1 MTKEKKRGRPI
12 SDTPKTHT
20 LMLRLDEQ
28 DEQILQEYCQKYN
41 ITRTE
46 AAREA
51 IHRLGMTMDNYY
63 YSREWWEKV
72 KEYESD
78 IQSNAQ
84 QFNTTV
90 QNFLRLMQDISQQN
104 KWRDLDENK

>member
-1 MTKEKKRGRPI
+1 
-12 SDTPKTHT
+12 
-20 LMLRLDEQ
+20 
-28 DEQILQEYCQKYN
+28 
-41 ITRTE
+41 
-46 AAREA
+46 
-51 IHRLGMTMDNYY
+51 MDNYY

-78 IQSNAQ
+78 IQSNAE